1 MITSTSNP
9 LVKELVRLRERRHR
23 DATGTFVIEG
33 RREVSL
39 AVAAGVDIQRVV
51 VSPPLGGE
59 APITEAPVIEMAE
72 APFRRASIR
81 QNPDGV
87 LAVARHLDTALGS
100 HTLPPDGLVLVVE
113 GIEKPGNL
121 GAMLRTADAAGGLVV
136 VADPPPTSTTS
147 VVRASQGRSSPCR
160 WSPPTGPP
168 AGSKP
173 ARCAWWRP
181 PRCRLRAVG
190 HRPHRRR
197 RPRRRGGGD
206 RAQPTHARRR
216 NPCQVPMC
224 GRVDSL
230 NASVTA
236 GIVLRGGPPAPPLLT
251 RPPERLAIEHVFE

>member
-121 GAMLRTADAAGGLVV
+121 GAMLRTADAAGVDLVV
-136 VADPPPTSTTS
+136 VADPATDVHNPN
-147 VVRASQGRSSPCR
+147 VVRASQGALFTVPVAVASHDEALGWLEASQVRLAATTPDAASEL
-160 WSPPTGPP
+160 WATDLTG
-168 AGSKP
+168 AV
-173 ARCAWWRP
+173 A
-181 PRCRLRAVG
+181 LAVG
-190 HRPHRRR
+190 AEATGLSQRMLDAAAIRVR
-197 RPRRRGGGD
+197 
-206 RAQPTHARRR
+206 
-216 NPCQVPMC
+216 VPMY

-236 GIVLRGGPPAPPLLT
+236 GIVLYEAVRQ
-251 RPPERLAIEHVFE
+251 RRHS